1 MLLRDYCLVDTIATL
16 RMFNK
21 YKRRE
26 VCMTVK
32 YSKFKSICKNCGA
45 AGEGYRYV
53 RMSDLSF
60 VICPSCADLLAK
72 QLRSLSD
79 AGKKQVEQ

>member
-1 MLLRDYCLVDTIATL
+1 
-16 RMFNK
+16 
-21 YKRRE
+21 
-26 VCMTVK
+26 MTVK

-53 RMSDLSF
+53 RMGNMSF

-72 QLRSLSD
+72 QLRSMSD
-79 AGKKQVEQ
+79 GRNQDISKS